1 MLICNSLPN
10 KLDLSYKKMGV
21 EGMKRFVD
29 DSIKYTKVK
38 TIDLFL
44 NFIGDQ
50 GMKYFCEACK
60 NFP

>member
-44 NFIGDQ
+44 NFIGD
-50 GMKYFCEACK
+50 
-60 NFP
+60 